1 VLTSRSRSCR
11 SPNREGPPSE
21 TDAAALQKKESR
33 RSTGLAD
40 AGPRRSD
47 PDPDASRSFDSSP
60 PVRLDGNAGPLAPAR
75 WPSGAARVA
84 GSGSRFSSLS
94 DVRVR

>member
-1 VLTSRSRSCR
+1 VVLTSRSRSCR

-33 RSTGLAD
+33 RSTSLAD

-47 PDPDASRSFDSSP
+47 PDPEALDSSP

-75 WPSGAARVA
+75 WSSGAARVA
-84 GSGSRFSSLS
+84 GSRFSSLS